1 MNSLSFTR
9 SAIVAFVISA
19 VVALGYFLMN
29 GVLNHLGVDKHLFVR
44 FCLSLATLLYLVY
57 LLKHATTSF
66 GKVSVLTLYFLTHLV
81 SFYVWPSLV
90 IYCVMNVA
98 FIWLVRA
105 VYYHSNALLVL
116 FDLCVCVLSLLVAF
130 VVLLQSG
137 SFFLSLWS
145 FLLGQAFVLP
155 LADFCCQRWF
165 DGVSEHSK
173 SGVSQRFYSA
183 YHQAEDALR
192 KMA

>member
-1 MNSLSFTR
+1 MNSLNFTR
-9 SAIVAFVISA
+9 SATVAFVISA

-29 GVLNHLGVDKHLFVR
+29 GVLNHLGVDKHF
-44 FCLSLATLLYLVY
+44 
-57 LLKHATTSF
+57 
-66 GKVSVLTLYFLTHLV
+66 YFLTHLV